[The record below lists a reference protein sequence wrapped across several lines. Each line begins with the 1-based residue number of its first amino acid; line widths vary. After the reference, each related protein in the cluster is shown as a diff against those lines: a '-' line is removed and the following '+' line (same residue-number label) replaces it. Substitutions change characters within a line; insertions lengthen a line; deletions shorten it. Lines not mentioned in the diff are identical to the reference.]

1 MAKRKNRYFF
11 GICLF
16 FFALHISYFIFK
28 GFLSNFCFNALG
40 LFTMNALGISLSVL
54 AAYNYSKSDFKRNHL
69 PVLLIL
75 LITLYV
81 INLAI
86 IYFGY
91 SYSFGIIE
99 HTNFSD
105 YAKVSINLV
114 PFEELQT
121 GINMRSLYLMIGVIT
136 LALPIGFFTS
146 LINVARKKI
155 IISLLVSL
163 ITGIAIEGL
172 QLITMLG
179 RFDVTEII
187 LFVIGG
193 QVGHYLFCRLG
204 MKEYLKRYN
213 LIYNLNMLKK

>member
-1 MAKRKNRYFF
+1 MTKCKNRYFF

-16 FFALHISYFIFK
+16 FFIIHISYFVFK

-40 LFTMNALGISLSVL
+40 LFTMNALGIVLSVFT
-54 AAYNYSKSDFKRNHL
+54 AYTYSKSNFKRNQL

-75 LITLYV
+75 IITLYV

-105 YAKVSINLV
+105 YAKVSINLI
-114 PFEELQT
+114 PFEEFQN
-121 GINMRSLYLMIGVIT
+121 GINMRSLYLILGVIT
-136 LALPIGFFTS
+136 LALPIGFLTS

-155 IISLLVSL
+155 IINLLVSL
-163 ITGIAIEGL
+163 ITGLTIESL

-193 QVGHYLFCRLG
+193 QVGHYLFCGLG

-213 LIYNLNMLKK
+213 LI